1 MFGLLRRLFG
11 KTGPATLPEQAGGDA
26 KPAPGLIR
34 NTIGMTIDLDRFG
47 PGDRKSLDQE
57 IIRRAGVAL
66 FHGTVEH
73 AYSRSAVG
81 ATDRCPRCHAPAQPH
96 CAHFIYA
103 TDRGTRVMLAPAEFF
118 CTACPTVIIDQ
129 AQIAAAVKPRFKF
142 QRVVGIEDPDR
153 RKPNPFR
160 TWNGK
165 KAIYVLDENDQCL
178 GLETV
183 DEAVGPPRPLG
194 RQQPKRKRKPARKRH
209 RRR

>member
-1 MFGLLRRLFG
+1 M
-11 KTGPATLPEQAGGDA
+11 LPEQAGGDA

-81 ATDRCPRCHAPAQPH
+81 ATHRCPRCHAPAQPH

-103 TDRGTRVMLAPAEFF
+103 TDRGTRVRLAPAGFF
-118 CTACPTVIIDQ
+118 FLPHRHRRPSA
-129 AQIAAAVKPRFKF
+129 
-142 QRVVGIEDPDR
+142 DR
-153 RKPNPFR
+153 RSGQTPLQVPGRHRHRRPRQKEAQPLPHVER
-160 TWNGK
+160 EEGDLRSGRERPVPGPRNGGRSSR
-165 KAIYVLDENDQCL
+165 A
-178 GLETV
+178 
-183 DEAVGPPRPLG
+183 APPVGPPATEAQTGLRGSTAGIHSREESLEG
-194 RQQPKRKRKPARKRH
+194 A
-209 RRR
+209 